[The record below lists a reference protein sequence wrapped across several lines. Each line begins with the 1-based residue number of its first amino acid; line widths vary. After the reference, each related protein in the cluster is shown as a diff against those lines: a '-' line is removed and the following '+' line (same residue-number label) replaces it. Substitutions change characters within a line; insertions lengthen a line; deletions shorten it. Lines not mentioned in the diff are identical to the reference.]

1 VVAGAADQVVE
12 PCAFAA
18 EDENAVAG
26 EVEAVVV
33 GQSPLGRTGIQTDD
47 PDILTL
53 EFFEGSDE
61 IDDASNAEVFGR
73 AGAGFDG
80 DRAEGGG
87 AALGED
93 DAVDARAIG
102 YAEKCAEI
110 LRVFDTVEGEEEASD
125 AGFCCRAGLE
135 EVFDGER
142 LLRMDKGDY
151 TLVGG
156 GLGNEGKLLAGFLTD
171 TDARLTAPS
180 HQLFEAGVVA
190 LLSYEDMVEAAASSL
205 EGFLHRM
212 QTVQNFHDGS
222 VEDRG

>member
-1 VVAGAADQVVE
+1 MVAGAADQIVKAR
-12 PCAFAA
+12 AFTSQD
-18 EDENAVAG
+18 EDAVAG
-26 EVEAVVV
+26 EVELVVV
-33 GQSPLGRTGIQTDD
+33 GVAAFIETDD
-47 PDILTL
+47 PKIVTL
-53 EFFEGSDE
+53 KLLERADE
-61 IDDASNAEVFGR
+61 VDYAGDAEVLR
-73 AGAGFDG
+73 CAGAGFYR
-80 DRAEGGG
+80 DRAEWGGPS
-87 AALGED
+87 LGED